1 MKTIEYKLK
10 GERRKVNAIGKPE
23 RFAVTVSRQ
32 TGTITAKQAMDT
44 ARESM
49 YQDGYEHVLFT
60 SCSIKKSRAWV
71 NIPMTQ
77 ALGLE

>member
-10 GERRKVNAIGKPE
+10 GTRRQAGAIGKPSK
-23 RFAVTVSRQ
+23 FTVTVSRQ
-32 TGTITAKQAMDT
+32 TGTMSARDAMDT

-49 YQDGYEHVLFT
+49 YQDGFDQILFKA
-60 SCSIKKSRAWV
+60 CFIKAGRTWKP
-71 NIPMTQ
+71 IPMME